1 MTGEQLA
8 VLALFA
14 VAACA
19 LVALNVVLQRRA
31 RPDRGDERIAGCCGM
46 ALPVEITR
54 TAGDD
59 R

>member
-8 VLALFA
+8 VFALLAVGA
-14 VAACA
+14 GM

-31 RPDRGDERIAGCCGM
+31 RPDRGDTRIAGCCGM
-46 ALPVEITR
+46 ALPADITQ
-54 TAGDD
+54 TPGDD